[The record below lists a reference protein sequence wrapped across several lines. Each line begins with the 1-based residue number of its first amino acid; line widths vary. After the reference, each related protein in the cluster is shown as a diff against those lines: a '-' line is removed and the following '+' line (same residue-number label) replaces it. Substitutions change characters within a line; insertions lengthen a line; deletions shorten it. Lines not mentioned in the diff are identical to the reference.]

1 MQTDTSMK
9 PTRTPAP
16 VVRKILASLAVSPL
30 LLVQATL
37 PAVASSS
44 DDNRFLDMDLVQL
57 MQVTVTSVA

>member
-44 DDNRFLDMDLVQL
+44 DDNRFLDMDLDRK
-57 MQVTVTSVA
+57 SVV